1 MATGYVLDG
10 NEYDDELN
18 HAVTFRQLLTVRIT
32 VHHIVH
38 CAIVAPGLFKLFRS
52 RNMRY
57 SLRRH
62 VRTAATVPVMAAGR
76 VGERGGGLQH
86 LVDVYRGGIRE
97 SLFYGRPDGGA
108 NFLW

>member
-62 VRTAATVPVMAAGR
+62 VRTAATVPVMAAYEIFLPLMLWCALYKG
-76 VGERGGGLQH
+76 V
-86 LVDVYRGGIRE
+86 
-97 SLFYGRPDGGA
+97 SLRAIAEPPSP
-108 NFLW
+108 